1 MVAHMNSV
9 LIHIQVGLFVQIT
22 REGDGVL
29 LYKCHHWYS
38 MADGVEVMHVC
49 DRSIP
54 LVEGTPAVDDRLG
67 GIGTR
72 DKRGRRRLLPLHLD
86 DG

>member
-1 MVAHMNSV
+1 MPPLV
-9 LIHIQVGLFVQIT
+9 F
-22 REGDGVL
+22 
-29 LYKCHHWYS
+29 S

-54 LVEGTPAVDDRLG
+54 LVEGTLVVDDRPG

-72 DKRGRRRLLPLHLD
+72 DKRS
-86 DG
+86 